1 MFKRILIAN
10 RGEIACRVIA
20 TARRLGV
27 ETVAVYSDA
36 DADALHVALADQ
48 AVHIGPAPARESYLL
63 GDVILKAAKDTGAE
77 AIHPGYG
84 FLSENADFAEAC
96 EKAGIVFIGPPAS
109 AIRAMGSK
117 SEAKALMD
125 KAGVPLTPG
134 YHGAN
139 QDPDH
144 LQMEADGIGYPVLIK
159 ASAGGGG
166 KGMRLVEQSADFQ
179 EALASCKREAASSFG
194 DDRVL
199 VERFVTRPRHIEMQV
214 FADSHGNAV
223 HLFERDCS
231 IQRRHQ
237 KVVEEATAP
246 GMPEDLRAKM
256 GDAAVAAA
264 KAVGYQGA
272 GTVEFIAETKADGTP
287 GDFFFMEMNT
297 RLQVEHPVT
306 EAVTGQDLVEWQL
319 RVASGERL
327 PMEQAEIFAFGHAV
341 EVRLYAEDPDG
352 GFLPSIGTL
361 THLRFPAESDGV
373 RIETGVRE
381 GDAISP
387 YYDPMIAKVI
397 AQGDDRDQAIATL
410 IQALRDTEVAGISTN
425 RDFLIRVL
433 SHPDFKS
440 GMLDTGFIAAKED
453 VLLPGKVR
461 ASTIALTLASLLAL
475 DMQAQAAREIAMAGS
490 DSHSPWARTNGWRLS
505 DAAAVDLIFQDVEG
519 TCQIAAI
526 YQDGAWQIDLASG
539 DTHSAVL
546 MDRTDDRL
554 IGRIDG
560 IRYDIGYTQTGDRIT
575 LFLGDQTIS
584 LVQVDPFAMA
594 AGIDQLDHALTAPMP
609 GKVTAVFVSAGEAVA
624 AGQSL
629 MILEAMKMEHT
640 IKAPAEGIVATL
652 PFAVGEQVPDSA
664 VLITFEE
671 PETAS

>member
-20 TARRLGV
+20 TARHLGV

-63 GDVILKAAKDTGAE
+63 GDVILKAAQDTGAE

-96 EKAGIVFIGPPAS
+96 EQAGIVFIGPPAS

-117 SEAKALMD
+117 SEAKALMG

-134 YHGAN
+134 YHGAD

-144 LQMEADGIGYPVLIK
+144 LQSAADEIGYPVLIK

-166 KGMRLVEQSADFQ
+166 KGMRLIEQAQDFQ

-214 FADSHGNAV
+214 FADAHGNAV

-272 GTVEFIAETKADGTP
+272 GTVEFIAETKPDGTP

-327 PMEQAEIFAFGHAV
+327 PMDQAEIFAFGHAV

-361 THLRFPAESDGV
+361 THLRFPEEIGGV
-373 RIETGVRE
+373 RIDTGVRQ
-381 GDAISP
+381 GDMISP
-387 YYDPMIAKVI
+387 YYDPMIAKII

-410 IQALRDTEVAGISTN
+410 IQALRETEVAGISTN

-440 GMLDTGFIAAKED
+440 GALDTGFIADKEEI
-453 VLLPGKVR
+453 LLPGRAR
-461 ASTIALTLASLLAL
+461 ASAVALTLASLLML
-475 DMQAQAAREIAMAGS
+475 DKQAVIARDTTAAGS
-490 DSHSPWARTNGWRLS
+490 DANSPWARADGWRLS
-505 DAAAVDLIFQDVEG
+505 DAAPVDLIFQDAEG
-519 TCQIAAI
+519 ACPITAI
-526 YQDGAWQIDLASG
+526 YKDGYWTCRLDSG
-539 DTHSAVL
+539 ESHNAVL
-546 MDRTDDRL
+546 IDRTADRL
-554 IGRIDG
+554 IARIDG
-560 IRYDIGYTQTGDRIT
+560 ARHDIGYTQTGDRLT
-575 LFLGDQTIS
+575 LFLGDQTVG
-584 LVQVDPFAMA
+584 LAQVDPFAMA
-594 AGIDQLDHALTAPMP
+594 AGTEQLDHALTAPMP
-609 GKVTAVFVSAGEAVA
+609 GKVTAVFVSAGETVKM
-624 AGQSL
+624 GQSL

-640 IKAPAEGIVATL
+640 IKAPAEGVVATL
-652 PFAVGEQVPDSA
+652 PFAVGDQVPDSA
-664 VLITFEE
+664 ILITFEE
-671 PETAS
+671 PEAA

>member
-36 DADALHVALADQ
+36 DADALHVALADH

-63 GDVILKAAKDTGAE
+63 GDVILKAARDTGAQ

-96 EKAGIVFIGPPAS
+96 EKAGVVFIGPPAS

-117 SEAKALMD
+117 AEAKALMG

-134 YHGAN
+134 YHGAD

-144 LQMEADGIGYPVLIK
+144 LKAAADDIGYPVLIK

-166 KGMRLVEQSADFQ
+166 KGMRLVEQSQDFL

-194 DDRVL
+194 DERVL

-214 FADSHGNAV
+214 FADGHGNAV

-246 GMPEDLRAKM
+246 GMPDELRAQM
-256 GDAAVAAA
+256 GEAAVAAA

-272 GTVEFIAETKADGTP
+272 GTVEFIAETKPDGTP
-287 GDFFFMEMNT
+287 GALFFMEMNT

-319 RVASGERL
+319 RVASGEAL
-327 PMEQAEIFAFGHAV
+327 PMDQAEIFSFGHAV

-352 GFLPSIGTL
+352 GFLPSIGTI
-361 THLRFPAESDGV
+361 THLRFPEETDGV
-373 RIETGVRE
+373 RIDTGVRE

-397 AQGDDRDQAIATL
+397 AQGEDRDQAIATL
-410 IQALRDTEVAGISTN
+410 IQALRETEVAGISTN

-440 GMLDTGFIAAKED
+440 GALDTGFIASNEAI
-453 VLLPGKVR
+453 LLPGRAR
-461 ASTIALTLASLLAL
+461 ASSVALTLASLLAL
-475 DMQAQAAREIAMAGS
+475 DQYKEAAHKTALAGA
-490 DSHSPWARTNGWRLS
+490 DPHSPWATSDGWRVS
-505 DAAAVDLIFQDVEG
+505 DDSAAVDLIFQDSEG
-519 TCQIAAI
+519 ACPVSAQ
-526 YQDGAWQIDLASG
+526 YKDGTWQCVLQSG
-539 DTHSAVL
+539 DAHSAVL
-546 MDRTDDRL
+546 IGRSRDRL
-554 IGRIDG
+554 VARIDG
-560 IRYDIGYTQTGDRIT
+560 LRQDIGYAQTDDRIT
-575 LFLGDQTIS
+575 LFIGDQTVS
-584 LVQVDPFAMA
+584 LTQVDPMA
-594 AGIDQLDHALTAPMP
+594 TAGGADQLDHVLTAPMP
-609 GKVTAVFVSAGEAVA
+609 GKVTALFVGAGESVT

-640 IKAPAEGIVATL
+640 IKAPADGVVATL

-671 PETAS
+671 PEAA

>member
-1 MFKRILIAN
+1 
-10 RGEIACRVIA
+10 
-20 TARRLGV
+20 
-27 ETVAVYSDA
+27 
-36 DADALHVALADQ
+36 
-48 AVHIGPAPARESYLL
+48 
-63 GDVILKAAKDTGAE
+63 
-77 AIHPGYG
+77 
-84 FLSENADFAEAC
+84 
-96 EKAGIVFIGPPAS
+96 
-109 AIRAMGSK
+109 
-117 SEAKALMD
+117 
-125 KAGVPLTPG
+125 
-134 YHGAN
+134 
-139 QDPDH
+139 
-144 LQMEADGIGYPVLIK
+144 
-159 ASAGGGG
+159 
-166 KGMRLVEQSADFQ
+166 
-179 EALASCKREAASSFG
+179 
-194 DDRVL
+194 
-199 VERFVTRPRHIEMQV
+199 MQV
-214 FADSHGNAV
+214 FADANGNAV

-246 GMPEDLRAKM
+246 GMPEDLRTKM
-256 GDAAVAAA
+256 GAAAVAAA

-272 GTVEFIAETKADGTP
+272 GTVEFIAETKPDGTP

-327 PMEQAEIFAFGHAV
+327 PMDQAEIFAFGHAV

-361 THLRFPAESDGV
+361 THLRFPEESDGV
-373 RIETGVRE
+373 RIDTGVRQ
-381 GDAISP
+381 GDSISP

-410 IQALRDTEVAGISTN
+410 IQALRETEVAGISTN

-453 VLLPGKVR
+453 VLLPGKAR
-461 ASTIALTLASLLAL
+461 ASATALILASVLTL
-475 DMQAQAAREIAMAGS
+475 DTQAKAAREIAVAGS
-490 DSHSPWARTNGWRLS
+490 DPHSPWAHTNGWRLS
-505 DAAAVDLIFQDVEG
+505 DAATVDLIFQDAEG
-519 TCQIAAI
+519 ACHIAAFCK
-526 YQDGAWQIDLASG
+526 DGAWQIDLASG

-554 IGRIDG
+554 IGRING

-575 LFLGDQTIS
+575 VFLGDQTIS

-594 AGIDQLDHALTAPMP
+594 AGTEQLDHALTAPMP
-609 GKVTAVFVSAGEAVA
+609 GKVTAVFVSVGETVT

-671 PETAS
+671 PESAP

>member
-1 MFKRILIAN
+1 M
-10 RGEIACRVIA
+10 
-20 TARRLGV
+20 T
-27 ETVAVYSDA
+27 
-36 DADALHVALADQ
+36 
-48 AVHIGPAPARESYLL
+48 
-63 GDVILKAAKDTGAE
+63 
-77 AIHPGYG
+77 
-84 FLSENADFAEAC
+84 
-96 EKAGIVFIGPPAS
+96 
-109 AIRAMGSK
+109 
-117 SEAKALMD
+117 
-125 KAGVPLTPG
+125 
-134 YHGAN
+134 
-139 QDPDH
+139 
-144 LQMEADGIGYPVLIK
+144 
-159 ASAGGGG
+159 
-166 KGMRLVEQSADFQ
+166 
-179 EALASCKREAASSFG
+179 
-194 DDRVL
+194 
-199 VERFVTRPRHIEMQV
+199 
-214 FADSHGNAV
+214 
-223 HLFERDCS
+223 
-231 IQRRHQ
+231 
-237 KVVEEATAP
+237 
-246 GMPEDLRAKM
+246 
-256 GDAAVAAA
+256 DAAVKLA

-272 GTVEFIAETKADGTP
+272 GTVEFIAETKPDGTP

-327 PMEQAEIFAFGHAV
+327 PMDQAEIFAFGHAV

-361 THLRFPAESDGV
+361 THLRFPEESDGV
-373 RIETGVRE
+373 RIDTGVRQ
-381 GDAISP
+381 GDSISP

-410 IQALRDTEVAGISTN
+410 IQALRETEVAGISTN

-453 VLLPGKVR
+453 VLLPGKAR
-461 ASTIALTLASLLAL
+461 ASATALILASVLTL
-475 DMQAQAAREIAMAGS
+475 DTQAKAAREIAVAGS
-490 DSHSPWARTNGWRLS
+490 DPHSPWAHTNGWRLS
-505 DAAAVDLIFQDVEG
+505 DAATVDLIFQDAEG
-519 TCQIAAI
+519 ACH
-526 YQDGAWQIDLASG
+526 IDLASG

-554 IGRIDG
+554 IGRING

-575 LFLGDQTIS
+575 VFLGDQTIS

-594 AGIDQLDHALTAPMP
+594 AGTEQLDHALTAPMP
-609 GKVTAVFVSAGEAVA
+609 GKVTAVFVSVGETVT

-671 PETAS
+671 PESAP

>member
-36 DADALHVALADQ
+36 DAAALHVAMADR
-48 AVHIGPAPARESYLL
+48 AVRLGPAPARESYLRADL
-63 GDVILKAAKDTGAE
+63 ILEAATATGAE

-96 EKAGIVFIGPPAS
+96 EKAGVVFIGPPAS

-134 YHGAN
+134 YHGAD
-139 QDPDH
+139 QDPAH
-144 LQMEADGIGYPVLIK
+144 LKAEADRIGYPVLIK

-166 KGMRLVEQSADFQ
+166 KGMRLVEASADFE
-179 EALASCKREAASSFG
+179 EALASCKREASASFG
-194 DDRVL
+194 DDKVL

-214 FADSHGNAV
+214 FADAHGNAV

-246 GMPEDLRAKM
+246 GMPENLRQRM
-256 GDAAVAAA
+256 GEAAVAAA
-264 KAVGYQGA
+264 LAVGYQGA
-272 GTVEFIAETKADGTP
+272 GTVEFIAETAADGTP

-306 EAVTGQDLVEWQL
+306 EMVTGQDLVEWQL
-319 RVASGERL
+319 RVAAGDPL
-327 PMEQAEIFAFGHAV
+327 PLLQEEIYDYGHAI

-352 GFLPSIGTL
+352 GFLPSIGVL
-361 THLRFPAESDGV
+361 NHLRFPMDSEGI
-373 RIETGVRE
+373 RIDTGVRQ
-381 GDAISP
+381 GDEISP
-387 YYDPMIAKVI
+387 HYDPMIAKLI
-397 AQGDDRDQAIATL
+397 AYGPNRDAAIARL
-410 IQALRDTEVAGISTN
+410 LAALRETEVAGIATN

-433 SHPDFKS
+433 AQEDFAD
-440 GMLDTGFIAAKED
+440 GLLDTGFIAAREAA
-453 VLLPGKVR
+453 LLPGRPRADDTVLALAALIELDGEARKARAR
-461 ASTIALTLASLLAL
+461 ASTGGDPYT
-475 DMQAQAAREIAMAGS
+475 
-490 DSHSPWARTNGWRLS
+490 PWARADGWRLN
-505 DAAAVDLIFQDVEG
+505 DAGPVDLKFKDFDGERSIRARHHHGSWHCRVEE
-519 TCQIAAI
+519 
-526 YQDGAWQIDLASG
+526 GAEVE
-539 DTHSAVL
+539 AVL
-546 MDRTDDRL
+546 LNVTDEFL
-554 IGRIDG
+554 EARIDG
-560 IRYDIGYTQTGDRIT
+560 ERRTLGYSRSETPPGDRLT
-575 LFLGDQTIS
+575 LFCGADTFVLDRLDPLASATGGDQS
-584 LVQVDPFAMA
+584 
-594 AGIDQLDHALTAPMP
+594 DHALTAPMP
-609 GKVTAVFVSAGEAVA
+609 GKVTAIFVAAGDTVT

-640 IKAPAEGIVATL
+640 IKAPADGTVDAL
-652 PFAVGEQVPDSA
+652 PFAVGDQVTDGA
-664 VLITFEE
+664 VLISFAEE
-671 PETAS
+671 